1 MGPKFPRFK
10 DNRPIRSS
18 RLLHKLKPT
27 KSIMDISQSWDGNDD
42 ELMFFDGLKRA
53 KVIDNF
59 DTDRRARQAMP
70 SD

>member
-1 MGPKFPRFK
+1 
-10 DNRPIRSS
+10 
-18 RLLHKLKPT
+18 
-27 KSIMDISQSWDGNDD
+27 MDISQSWDGNDD

-59 DTDRRARQAMP
+59 DTDRRAREAMP

>member
-1 MGPKFPRFK
+1 
-10 DNRPIRSS
+10 
-18 RLLHKLKPT
+18 
-27 KSIMDISQSWDGNDD
+27 MDISQSWDGNDD

-53 KVIDNF
+53 KVTENF